1 MHIECT
7 NGTPIVDTLD
17 HLPPLPLFVTYG
29 NWRGPALTM
38 QDELGIYH
46 VLQLHDRVRHIK
58 FDLPPSVVHKAFVL
72 MDKHFPILEHLSIEM
87 PTPYQYITLTLPKAF
102 LAPNL
107 RHLALPCVTPP
118 KRLRFLTSTVSLV
131 TLQLDNIQI
140 FSYFRPRLL
149 VARLS
154 LLPQL
159 EKLSIGFSMPIP
171 RPSAERERL
180 GEQGTPVTLP
190 NLKALRFKGVSAY
203 LDSFIAQIEAP
214 LLERLWI
221 TLFNQIAFPHPRLFR
236 LINITEG
243 FKVPTARVSF
253 HRDYVS
259 VITSHY
265 NSRWIDGP
273 FRLRVE
279 CKQSDWQIDCAA
291 QICGALIPALSNV
304 VRLVLESHD
313 GIISELENGDIDTTT
328 WHEILRSFIGVMELH
343 INEELLEEISRALDE
358 VIGLDPGFLPD
369 LQAIFAA
376 ENLFTSFI
384 DAREVIGHSVSH
396 EAPPPWSQPASLP

>member
-7 NGTPIVDTLD
+7 NGMPIVDTLD

-29 NWRGPALTM
+29 NWHGPALTK

-46 VLQLHDRVRHIK
+46 VLQLHGRVRHIN
-58 FDLPPSVVHKAFVL
+58 FDLPPSVVHKTLVL

-87 PTPYQYITLTLPKAF
+87 RTLYKYVTLTLPKAF

-107 RHLALPCVTPP
+107 RYLALPSVSPP
-118 KRLRFLTSTVSLV
+118 RRLWFLTSTVSLV

-140 FSYFRPRLL
+140 FSYFRPRLI

-171 RPSAERERL
+171 RPSTERERL
-180 GEQGTPVTLP
+180 GEQGTRVTLP
-190 NLKALRFKGVSAY
+190 NLKAFRFKGVSVY
-203 LDSFIAQIEAP
+203 LDSLIALIEAP

-221 TLFNQIAFPHPRLFR
+221 TLFNQIAFPHPRLFH

-243 FKVPTARVSF
+243 FKLPTAKVSF
-253 HRDYVS
+253 HHDYVS
-259 VITSHY
+259 VITAHNY
-265 NSRWIDGP
+265 SRRTDGP

-279 CKQSDWQIDCAA
+279 CKQFDWQIDCAA

-304 VRLVLESHD
+304 VRLVLESYD
-313 GIISELENGDIDTTT
+313 GIISELENGDIDSTM
-328 WHEILRSFIGVMELH
+328 WHEILRSFMGVVELH
-343 INEELLEEISRALDE
+343 IDDELLEEISRALDE
-358 VIGLDPGFLPD
+358 VSGSDPGFLPD

-384 DAREVIGHSVSH
+384 DAREVIGHSVSY
-396 EAPPPWSQPASLP
+396 EAPPLSLRPPSPP